1 MVALGVEHIAHP
13 QQSARGNA
21 CPPDGEEGFEVRSH
35 RHQRVAT
42 VGTDVCPRTET
53 EIEVLGEAFAQPD
66 ACRYD
71 TTAAL
76 RRDAIAHVHSEVQPA
91 MSATRVAGHIS
102 AGLLLLGDALDIG
115 HVIDEDTAVGSLD
128 LD

>member
-1 MVALGVEHIAHP
+1 
-13 QQSARGNA
+13 
-21 CPPDGEEGFEVRSH
+21 
-35 RHQRVAT
+35 
-42 VGTDVCPRTET
+42 
-53 EIEVLGEAFAQPD
+53 
-66 ACRYD
+66 
-71 TTAAL
+71 
-76 RRDAIAHVHSEVQPA
+76 